1 MQCLALVLSSLT
13 KALSLTVASKK
24 SHNGLHIAESTKF
37 IRKNN
42 GGKKTKQREAEPKII
57 QLGLI
62 KIDFHKLHC
71 IEKVQHDLKVISFAK
86 TK

>member
-42 GGKKTKQREAEPKII
+42 GGKKTKQKAR
-57 QLGLI
+57 
-62 KIDFHKLHC
+62 
-71 IEKVQHDLKVISFAK
+71 AK
-86 TK
+86 RSLTKDYSARSKQN

>member
-13 KALSLTVASKK
+13 KALSFSVASKK
-24 SHNGLHIAESTKF
+24 SHNGLHIAESTKI

-42 GGKKTKQREAEPKII
+42 GGKKTKQREAQPKII

-62 KIDFHKLHC
+62 KIDFH
-71 IEKVQHDLKVISFAK
+71 IEKAQHDLKVISFAK